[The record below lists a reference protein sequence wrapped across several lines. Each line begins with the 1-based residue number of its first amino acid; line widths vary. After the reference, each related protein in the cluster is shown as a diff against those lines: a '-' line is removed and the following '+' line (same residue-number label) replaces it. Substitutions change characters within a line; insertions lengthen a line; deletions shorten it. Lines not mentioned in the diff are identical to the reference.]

1 MKKTAMHDDPVPA
14 TVADEPPAEQRSPGR
29 RKFLAASAATVGG
42 AAALGFPMVSR
53 AQTVTLNF
61 QSTWPSRDIF
71 HEYAQDYVT
80 KVNELAGGRLR
91 LNLLPSGAVVGALQM
106 QDAVIAGALDGGHGV
121 TAYWYGKHKAYS
133 LFGTPPA
140 FGWNANQMLG
150 WMKYGGGQQL
160 YDELVHDVLK
170 LNLVGFL
177 TGPMPNQPL
186 GWFKRPVQS
195 AGELK
200 NLKYRTVG
208 LSADLFRQMGAAV
221 TILGGGDIVPA
232 MDRGLLDAAEFN
244 NPSSDRALG
253 FPDVSKVYMLQSYH
267 QASECFEIIFN
278 RTKFDGLPKE
288 HQAILRVSA
297 EAASSDMSWKAMN
310 RYPDDLAAMRK
321 AGVQTHKTPEAI
333 LKAQLEAWDRV
344 IADLSKEPFFA
355 KVIESQKRWSE
366 KVVRFQ
372 IENEVDQ
379 VMAHNHFFGKKT

>member
-1 MKKTAMHDDPVPA
+1 MNKQAKCIEAA
-14 TVADEPPAEQRSPGR
+14 REKVADSKSVEGR
-29 RKFLAASAATVGG
+29 RSGRRRFLTASAATLGG

-71 HEYAQDYVT
+71 HEYAQDYVN
-80 KVNELAGGRLR
+80 KVNELGGGRLR

-140 FGWNANQMLG
+140 FGWNANEMLG
-150 WMKYGGGQQL
+150 WIKYGGGQQL

-177 TGPMPNQPL
+177 SGPMPNQPL

-195 AGELK
+195 ADELK

-278 RTKFDGLPKE
+278 GTKFNSLPKE
-288 HQAILRVSA
+288 HQALLRVMA
-297 EAASSDMSWKAMN
+297 EAASADMSWKAMN
-310 RYPDDLAAMRK
+310 RYPDDLEAMRK
-321 AGVQTHKTPEAI
+321 VGVQTHKTPEAI

-355 KVIESQKRWSE
+355 KVIESQKRWAE

-372 IENEVDQ
+372 FENEPDQ
-379 VMAHNHFFGKKT
+379 ALAHNHFFGKKT